1 MVTLNTLETSWGQ
14 KNFKNSK
21 KFQIFGKI
29 LKIQKNFKFL
39 EKFQKLTI
47 CGENIK
53 KKLFL
58 HKIFTFFCYI
68 CQFQILQIIF
78 KKNFDSDHFEFFCYI
93 SLIRRSRACR
103 FFSKIRRSR
112 VFRAISIMFFR
123 CVPQAQTI
131 KQTPTF

>member
-58 HKIFTFFCYI
+58 HKIFTFFLLYLLVSD
-68 CQFQILQIIF
+68 FV
-78 KKNFDSDHFEFFCYI
+78 DHFLKKF
-93 SLIRRSRACR
+93 R
-103 FFSKIRRSR
+103 FGPF
-112 VFRAISIMFFR
+112 
-123 CVPQAQTI
+123 
-131 KQTPTF
+131 